1 MVKESYLQSASGS
14 YKLILQQNGNLEI
27 VCKNTSVWSTNTF
40 DSDINSVRFDDLGII
55 GIRKSSSP
63 WYVWSSVPG
72 WQGSINPD
80 SLIIQ
85 DDGNLRAFERDII
98 SNEKRQIFATNSFG
112 KCPAGNIFSFFQA
125 MLWCHANFLEVKF
138 GSAPIFFT
146 ISYVDI

>member
-1 MVKESYLQSASGS
+1 MKGSYLQSASGS

-40 DSDINSVRFDDLGII
+40 DSDINSMRFDDSGII
-55 GIRKSSSP
+55 GIRKPSSP
-63 WYVWSSVPG
+63 WDVWSSAPG

-85 DDGNLRAFERDII
+85 NDGNLRAFERDII

-138 GSAPIFFT
+138 GKIPIFFT
-146 ISYVDI
+146 ISDIDV

>member
-1 MVKESYLQSASGS
+1 MKGSYLQSASGS

-40 DSDINSVRFDDLGII
+40 DSDINSMRFDDSGII
-55 GIRKSSSP
+55 GIRKPSSP
-63 WYVWSSVPG
+63 WDVWSSAPG

-85 DDGNLRAFERDII
+85 NDGNLRAFERDII

-138 GSAPIFFT
+138 GKIPIFFT
-146 ISYVDI
+146 ISYIDV

>member
-1 MVKESYLQSASGS
+1 MKGSYLQSASGS

-40 DSDINSVRFDDLGII
+40 DSDINSMRFDDSGII
-55 GIRKSSSP
+55 GIRKPSSS
-63 WYVWSSVPG
+63 WDVWSSAPG

-85 DDGNLRAFERDII
+85 NDGNLRAFERDII

-125 MLWCHANFLEVKF
+125 MLWCYANFLEVKF
-138 GSAPIFFT
+138 GKIPIFFT
-146 ISYVDI
+146 ISDIDV